1 MKKLAK
7 RYAASLAL
15 VEKSKKY
22 SLQEACELVKKT
34 ATAKCDESIDVSFH
48 LNINPKQADQQLRGT
63 IVLPHGN
70 GKTVKVLAI
79 TDKVSEA
86 TAAGADFVGQQDM
99 LDKIQKEN
107 WFDFDVIVATPNM
120 MGLLGRMGRVL
131 GPKGLMPNPKS
142 GTVTP
147 DIGNAIKEIKN
158 GKITYR
164 NDKDGNVA
172 VNFGKASFTAEKL
185 LDNLKAVIETINKV
199 KPASVKGTYILSAT
213 ISSTFGPAIKVNLYS
228 IFII

>member
-158 GKITYR
+158 GKITYS

-213 ISSTFGPAIKVNLYS
+213 ISSTFGPAIKVNL
-228 IFII
+228 

>member
-22 SLQEACELVKKT
+22 SLKEACELVKKT

-213 ISSTFGPAIKVNLYS
+213 ISSTFGPAIKVNL
-228 IFII
+228 

>member
-147 DIGNAIKEIKN
+147 DIGNAINEIKN

-199 KPASVKGTYILSAT
+199 KPASIKGTYILSAT
-213 ISSTFGPAIKVNLYS
+213 ISSTFGPAIKVNL
-228 IFII
+228 

>member
-213 ISSTFGPAIKVNLYS
+213 ISSTISPDIKVKH
-228 IFII
+228 

>member
-185 LDNLKAVIETINKV
+185 LDNLRAVIETINKV

-213 ISSTFGPAIKVNLYS
+213 ISSTFGPAIKVNL
-228 IFII
+228 

>member
-120 MGLLGRMGRVL
+120 MGLLGRMGSVL

-213 ISSTFGPAIKVNLYS
+213 ISSTFGPAIKVNL
-228 IFII
+228 

>member
-120 MGLLGRMGRVL
+120 TGLLGRMGRVL

-213 ISSTFGPAIKVNLYS
+213 ISSTFGPAIKVNL
-228 IFII
+228 

>member
-1 MKKLAK
+1 
-7 RYAASLAL
+7 
-15 VEKSKKY
+15 
-22 SLQEACELVKKT
+22 
-34 ATAKCDESIDVSFH
+34 
-48 LNINPKQADQQLRGT
+48 
-63 IVLPHGN
+63 
-70 GKTVKVLAI
+70 
-79 TDKVSEA
+79 
-86 TAAGADFVGQQDM
+86 
-99 LDKIQKEN
+99 
-107 WFDFDVIVATPNM
+107 
-120 MGLLGRMGRVL
+120 MGRVL

-199 KPASVKGTYILSAT
+199 KPASIKGTYILSAT
-213 ISSTFGPAIKVNLYS
+213 ISSTFGPAIKVNL
-228 IFII
+228 

>member
-86 TAAGADFVGQQDM
+86 IAAGADFVGQQDM

-213 ISSTFGPAIKVNLYS
+213 ISSTFGPAIKVNL
-228 IFII
+228 

>member
-142 GTVTP
+142 GTVTT
-147 DIGNAIKEIKN
+147 DIGNAIKENKN

-213 ISSTFGPAIKVNLYS
+213 ISSTFGPAIKVNL
-228 IFII
+228 

>member
-199 KPASVKGTYILSAT
+199 KPASVKGTYILSDT
-213 ISSTFGPAIKVNLYS
+213 ISSTVGPAIKVNL
-228 IFII
+228 

>member
-199 KPASVKGTYILSAT
+199 KPASVRGTYILSAT
-213 ISSTFGPAIKVNLYS
+213 ISSTFGPAIKVNL
-228 IFII
+228 

>member
-147 DIGNAIKEIKN
+147 DIGNAIEEIKN

-213 ISSTFGPAIKVNLYS
+213 ISSTFGPAIKVNL
-228 IFII
+228 

>member
-1 MKKLAK
+1 MKKLSK
-7 RYAASLAL
+7 KYAASLAL
-15 VEKSKKY
+15 IEKGKKY
-22 SLQEACELVKKT
+22 TLAEACELVKKT
-34 ATAKCDESIDVSFH
+34 ATAKFDESIDVNFN
-48 LNINPKQADQQLRGT
+48 LNIDPKQADQQLRGT

-86 TAAGADFVGQQDM
+86 EAAGADFVGQQDM

-107 WFDFDVIVATPNM
+107 WFGFDVIVATPNM

-147 DIGNAIKEIKN
+147 EIGSAIQEIKN
-158 GKITYR
+158 GKISYR
-164 NDKDGNVA
+164 NDKDGNLA
-172 VNFGKASFTAEKL
+172 INFGKASFDAEKL
-185 LDNLKAVIETINKV
+185 VDNLKAVVEVVNKV
-199 KPASVKGTYILSAT
+199 KPSTVKGTYILSAT
-213 ISSTFGPAIKVNLYS
+213 ISCTYGPAVKLAL
-228 IFII
+228 

>member
-1 MKKLAK
+1 MKLAK
-7 RYAASLAL
+7 KYAASLAL
-15 VEKSKKY
+15 IEKGKKY
-22 SLQEACELVKKT
+22 SVKEACELVKKT
-34 ATAKCDESIDVSFH
+34 ATAKFDETIDVSFN
-48 LNINPKQADQQLRGT
+48 LNIDPKQADQQLRGT

-70 GKTVKVLAI
+70 GKTVRVLAI
-79 TDKVSEA
+79 TDKVEEA
-86 TAAGADFVGQQDM
+86 KAAGADYVGQQDR
-99 LDKIQKEN
+99 LEKIQKEN
-107 WFDFDVIVATPNM
+107 WFEFDVIVATPNRRPF
-120 MGLLGRMGRVL
+120 LGRRGRVL

-213 ISSTFGPAIKVNLYS
+213 ISSTFGPAI
-228 IFII
+228 